1 MDALSPQPWQ
11 VMHTPADAVTVM
23 TPAYPCALVY
33 SVPHSGRLYPPSFVA
48 ASRLSAEALRGSEDA
63 FVDQLLAQALPQ
75 VHGLVAH
82 YARAFCD
89 VNRHPL
95 ELDARL
101 IRGELPKAALS
112 LSARVKAGYGVI
124 ARRLSADQDIYR
136 QPLDMEEVNLRLD
149 LIHRPYHEALL
160 TSLLRAREAAR
171 RMGRAAILIDWHS
184 MPGAALNHLGAHTPK
199 PDIVLGDRHGASC
212 SPALTRFVRQFF
224 EAQGLRV
231 GLNKPFAGGYI
242 VEHYG
247 RPGAGMEA
255 LQIEIHRAIYM
266 DEAGMR
272 VHEGAAK
279 LESVLLALT
288 EALIGFSGEGG

>member
-1 MDALSPQPWQ
+1 MEAASPQPWQ
-11 VMHTPADAVTVM
+11 FMHTPDAAVTVVAGAHGS
-23 TPAYPCALVY
+23 PLVY
-33 SVPHSGRLYPPSFVA
+33 SLPHSGRIYPDSFIA
-48 ASRLSAEALRGSEDA
+48 ASRLSPQALRGSEDA
-63 FVDQLLAQALPQ
+63 FVDQLVDPEAQAVPA
-75 VHGLVAH
+75 VIAR

-101 IRGELPKAALS
+101 IRGELPKSALS

-136 QPLDMEEVNLRLD
+136 QPLDMDEVNLRLE

-160 TSLLRAREAAR
+160 TCLLKARAAAR
-171 RMGRAAILIDWHS
+171 DQRRPALLIDWHS
-184 MPGAALNHLGAHTPK
+184 MPGAAMAYMGDSAK
-199 PDIVLGDRHGASC
+199 PDIVLGDRHGLSC
-212 SPALTRFVRQFF
+212 SPALTRHVRRYF

-247 RPGAGMEA
+247 RPAAGLEA

-266 DEAGMR
+266 DEASLR
-272 VHEGAAK
+272 LKDGAAHLK
-279 LESVLLALT
+279 AVFTGLRDELLKFG
-288 EALIGFSGEGG
+288 IC

>member
-1 MDALSPQPWQ
+1 MNTHAPQPWQ
-11 VMHTPADAVTVM
+11 AVHRPDAAVAATA
-23 TPAYPCALVY
+23 PDAPCALVY
-33 SVPHSGRLYPPSFVA
+33 SLPHSGRIYPESFIA
-48 ASRLSAEALRGSEDA
+48 ASRLSPEALRGSEDA
-63 FVDQLLAQALPQ
+63 WVDELVAPAAQG
-75 VHGLVAH
+75 VHAVTAH

-101 IRGELPKAALS
+101 IRGELPRSALS

-136 QPLDMEEVNLRLD
+136 QPLDMDEVNLRLD

-160 TSLLRAREAAR
+160 NALLRAREAGRAL
-171 RMGRAAILIDWHS
+171 GRAAILIDWHS
-184 MPGAALNHLGAHTPK
+184 MPGAALSYLGEAPR

-212 SPALTRFVRQFF
+212 SPGLTRHVKRFF
-224 EAQGLRV
+224 EARGLRV
-231 GLNKPFAGGYI
+231 GVNRPFAGGYI

-247 RPGAGMEA
+247 RPAAGMEA

-266 DEAGMR
+266 DEASLR
-272 VHEGAAK
+272 LHEGAARLK
-279 LESVLLALT
+279 AAFAALT
-288 EALIGFSGEGG
+288 DDLRDFRG